1 MLKIDCPQVYL
12 YSYQLSRETKD
23 NSIWTWANNIWQ
35 HFNSTS
41 KQTFPKK
48 DLSFPLSSP
57 EKFHYSD
64 RIEGSLRFC
73 SLDDSIGILARIGC
87 PETDKNKNLTAEIFK
102 ELNPNNL
109 MIPPS
114 YENWL
119 GQTILITCKLSILP
133 ITEQLKEIVDECVK
147 YLLPASHLPSQC
159 RMTKLFNRPIFEYSS
174 IPGQLQVL
182 VYLIDDNS
190 EKSFGRALQPIFELF
205 YHRHKITKAFIDSRK
220 NYDFAHKLYIEIEN
234 NIEGL
239 ETSLAIKEGQYLQE
253 LKTKIKKLLHDSIPY
268 QRTLQTLEDF
278 DNTISIHD
286 YNYQQKLLEISNQT
300 QITLEELTTFSLFI
314 EKTTPYL
321 QRQIKADL
329 GYFKHGTDLVETAI
343 ASIRGIVEIEQAE
356 GDRHLQTLVAVV
368 GVGIGVAGVTATAFP
383 YYKKPPDSPKAIQ
396 LFRGDFSPH
405 LITQSIT
412 ISLLI
417 GFLASMGVWG
427 AIYLYRKLKERIK
440 LAEKIKIK
448 P

>member
-12 YSYQLSRETKD
+12 YSYQLSRETD
-23 NSIWTWANNIWQ
+23 NNSIWTWANNIWQ
-35 HFNSTS
+35 HFNHTS
-41 KQTFPKK
+41 KQKFPEK
-48 DLSFPLSSP
+48 DLSSPLSSA

-73 SLDDSIGILARIGC
+73 RLDDSIGILARIGC
-87 PETDKNKNLTAEIFK
+87 PETDENKNLTAEIFK

-133 ITEQLKEIVDECVK
+133 ITERLKETADECVK
-147 YLLPASHLPSQC
+147 HLLPASHLPSES
-159 RMTKLFNRPIFEYSS
+159 RMTKLFNRPIFEYTF

-220 NYDFAHKLYIEIEN
+220 NYNYARELYIEIEN
-234 NIEGL
+234 NIENL
-239 ETSLAIKEGQYLQE
+239 ETSLATKEDQYLQE
-253 LKTKIKKLLHDSIPY
+253 LKTNIKKLLHDSIPY
-268 QRTLQTLEDF
+268 QRALQTLENF

-286 YNYQQKLLEISNQT
+286 YNYQQKLLEISNRT

-356 GDRHLQTLVAVV
+356 RDRSLERTIEILAAGLGAGGIVASAVSGHIDKPLVIKIPQANDRIHPGVSSLLFSFLAALVV
-368 GVGIGVAGVTATAFP
+368 GGVVGLINRKWSIGKF
-383 YYKKPPDSPKAIQ
+383 
-396 LFRGDFSPH
+396 FR
-405 LITQSIT
+405 
-412 ISLLI
+412 
-417 GFLASMGVWG
+417 FLKSHRM
-427 AIYLYRKLKERIK
+427 R
-440 LAEKIKIK
+440 
-448 P
+448 